1 MILLRR
7 LWYDEAGFIISTEL
21 VLIATLLVLAMIVGL
36 QSVRDAVLAELADVA
51 AAIGALNQ
59 SYSFAGVTGHASS
72 VAGSVFIDVMDFC
85 DEVDTST
92 GGFNQCVSV
101 IPAEFEGSGT

>member
-1 MILLRR
+1 MSLLRR
-7 LWYDEAGFIISTEL
+7 LWNDEAGFVISTEL
-21 VLIATLLVLAMIVGL
+21 VLVATLLVLAMIVGL

-51 AAIGALNQ
+51 SAIGSLNQ

-72 VAGSVFIDVMDFC
+72 VAGSVFTDVIDFC
-85 DEVDTST
+85 DEADTAS

-101 IPAEFEGSGT
+101 IPASAESGT